1 MIAAAV
7 EARVRSVRRRV
18 LARHPF
24 FGTLALFAD
33 WRVDDVVETAATDG
47 RTIWISPSF
56 AATLGDTQLA
66 GVLMHELLHCA
77 LEHPRRRGSRH
88 PFLWNVAAD
97 IVVNGMIAAEDKL
110 TLPEGALRDEL
121 LERLS
126 TEEVYE
132 QIRHG
137 DHSRFTL
144 SLVDLLEP
152 PEDVAIAGSTPWPN
166 AREQAM
172 AAARR
177 RDHRWGTHG
186 GGELRELTRLSSP
199 DLPWDAIL
207 WRFLASA
214 QADFHGFD
222 RRFVGQ
228 GLYLD
233 ALEPQRLRLAVA
245 IDTSGSINDDALD
258 RFMSELQG
266 VLGAYPVIE
275 GEMYFSDAEV
285 HGPFP
290 LNDEALR
297 RHPIGGGGTSFAP
310 FFRQI
315 LDGGTEPDLCIYFTD
330 GYGDFPAQLSVP
342 PTLWVISPGG
352 APTTSFPFGEVARL
366 G

>member
-1 MIAAAV
+1 MIAAVV

-47 RTIWISPSF
+47 RTIWVAPSF
-56 AATLGDTQLA
+56 AVTLGDTQLA

-77 LEHPRRRGSRH
+77 LEHPRRRGSRD

-97 IVVNGMIAAEDKL
+97 IVVNGMIAGEDKL
-110 TLPEGALRDEL
+110 TLPEGAVRDEL

-126 TEEVYE
+126 AEEVYE

-144 SLVDLLEP
+144 SLVDLLDP

-177 RDHRWGTHG
+177 RDHAWGTHG
-186 GGELRELTRLSSP
+186 GGELREMARLSSP

-214 QADFHGFD
+214 QADFQGFD
-222 RRFVGQ
+222 RRFAGR

-245 IDTSGSINDDALD
+245 VDTSGSINSVALD

-266 VLGAYPVIE
+266 IIGAHPVIE
-275 GEMYFSDAEV
+275 GELYFADAEV
-285 HGPFP
+285 HGPFT
-290 LNDEALR
+290 LENEVL
-297 RHPIGGGGTSFAP
+297 HQQPIGGGGTSFEP
-310 FFRQI
+310 FFRRI
-315 LDGGTEPDLCIYFTD
+315 LDNGPEPDLCVYFTD
-330 GYGDFPAQLSVP
+330 GHGSFPLHLLVP
-342 PTLWVISPGG
+342 PTLWVVPPGG

-366 G
+366 F